1 MPPAPLYFRFR
12 RFPEKIIDR
21 KSLKIDILTIFK
33 DGGTIPN
40 MNSDNSKHFLK
51 KKTKFVILNLGEN
64 NLFMCNLIP
73 WMVPG

>member
-1 MPPAPLYFRFR
+1 M

-21 KSLKIDILTIFK
+21 KSLKIDIQKIFK

-40 MNSDNSKHFLK
+40 MIFDNSKQFLK
-51 KKTKFVILNLGEN
+51 KQKSQILDLGEN
-64 NLFMCNLIP
+64 NLFMCNLMP